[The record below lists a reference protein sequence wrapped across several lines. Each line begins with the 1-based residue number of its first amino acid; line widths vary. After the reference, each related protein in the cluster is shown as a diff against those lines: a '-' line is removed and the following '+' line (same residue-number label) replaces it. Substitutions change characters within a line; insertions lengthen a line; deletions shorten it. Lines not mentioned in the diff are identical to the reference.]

1 MDFKGTET
9 EPAVVPPESPGLG
22 DGTSSLSPQGQASE
36 LILWAGDFYLD
47 EVLVL

>member
-22 DGTSSLSPQGQASE
+22 DGTSSPQGQASE